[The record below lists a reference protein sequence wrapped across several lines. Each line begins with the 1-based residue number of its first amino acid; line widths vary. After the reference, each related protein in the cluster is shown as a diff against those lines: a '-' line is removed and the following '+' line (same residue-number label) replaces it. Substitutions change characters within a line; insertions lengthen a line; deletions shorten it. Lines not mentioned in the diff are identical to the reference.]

1 MYVHAHVQF
10 LYMYILCVHDEFSL
24 LFPQRLQDQDGQ
36 LAALE
41 KELSEATHTI
51 TILTDR
57 LEGEGQVGVVNEL
70 EVKVQSRE
78 RELAMEAE
86 RRRTVSV

>member
-1 MYVHAHVQF
+1 
-10 LYMYILCVHDEFSL
+10 MYILYTLYIIIKNSL
-24 LFPQRLQDQDGQ
+24 LLFLQRLRDQDGQ

-70 EVKVQSRE
+70 EVKVQSLE

>member
-1 MYVHAHVQF
+1 MYMHMYSFCTCTFYV
-10 LYMYILCVHDEFSL
+10 YMMNSL
-24 LFPQRLQDQDGQ
+24 LLFLQRLQDQDGQ

-57 LEGEGQVGVVNEL
+57 LEGEGKVGVVNEL

>member
-10 LYMYILCVHDEFSL
+10 LYMYILCVHDEFFAL
-24 LFPQRLQDQDGQ
+24 LSQRLQDQDGQ

-51 TILTDR
+51 TTLTDR

-70 EVKVQSRE
+70 EVKVQSLE

>member
-1 MYVHAHVQF
+1 MTVQAR
-10 LYMYILCVHDEFSL
+10 HDDQFSL
-24 LFPQRLQDQDGQ
+24 LFPQRLQGQDGQ

-70 EVKVQSRE
+70 EVKVQSLE